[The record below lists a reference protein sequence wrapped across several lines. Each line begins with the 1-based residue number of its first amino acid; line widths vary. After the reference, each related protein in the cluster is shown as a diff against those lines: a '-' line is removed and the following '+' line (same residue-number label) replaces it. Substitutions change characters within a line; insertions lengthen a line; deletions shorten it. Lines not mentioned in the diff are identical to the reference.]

1 LQQADISD
9 LQAVGWK
16 YPEVFKSKAR
26 DGQTDIWGI
35 ILRPSNFDPTKQ
47 YPIIEYIYAGPHS
60 AFVPKDFRPYL
71 WSMHSMAELGFVV
84 VMIDGMG
91 TSLRSK
97 AFHDVCY
104 KNLKDAGFPDRKIW
118 IKAAAKK
125 YPYMDIDRVGIFGT
139 SAGGQNSAAALV
151 FHSDFYDVAV
161 SSCGCHD
168 NRMDKIW
175 WNEQWMGKMGPHYAA
190 CSNTV
195 NADQMNGELMLIVGE
210 VDDNV
215 DPATTMQFA
224 DALIKAN
231 KKFELVV
238 IPGAGHTGGGS
249 YGERKRKDF
258 FVKHLL
264 GVDPPSWSKIYT
276 E

>member
-1 LQQADISD
+1 
-9 LQAVGWK
+9 
-16 YPEVFKSKAR
+16 
-26 DGQTDIWGI
+26 
-35 ILRPSNFDPTKQ
+35 
-47 YPIIEYIYAGPHS
+47 
-60 AFVPKDFRPYL
+60 
-71 WSMHSMAELGFVV
+71 
-84 VMIDGMG
+84 
-91 TSLRSK
+91 
-97 AFHDVCY
+97 
-104 KNLKDAGFPDRKIW
+104 
-118 IKAAAKK
+118 
-125 YPYMDIDRVGIFGT
+125 
-139 SAGGQNSAAALV
+139 
-151 FHSDFYDVAV
+151 VAV